1 MYGGTTATAT
11 MGQPLGLSV
20 GSTFQVTVSGAS
32 PSVYDGTFNATYQG
46 SNVFQYTL
54 SSSPSSNAS
63 GTNMTAVNP
72 MQVSLS
78 SLTYSGTTATGTS
91 STALGL
97 STGTQ
102 FELSIS
108 GASPSTYD
116 GTFTATVTGSTTFT
130 YTLPG
135 NPGSNASGT
144 IIAGLNLPTLDGTI
158 GRVTGMQDQ
167 YDGSTP
173 NANDTAV
180 LETYQYLG
188 LNTIVQENRPQ
199 PGIDL
204 TYIQQPNDTLYSSDG
219 GDRYTGLDRFG
230 RVADQYWTNVNAPAS
245 PTDRFQYGYDQNGN
259 VLYKNN
265 LVNSTFSELY
275 HANSTSSG
283 DNRTAYDSLNR
294 LQGFRRGTLS
304 ASGNNGSGG
313 LDTVSTLNTISDSS
327 NSWNYDALGNQTS
340 TQGGSQT
347 RTFNAQNQIASI
359 SGLTTPTYDNNGNMT
374 KDQAG
379 NTYTYNA
386 WNQLVSSS
394 VKSEVLTYTATG
406 LLLTDSTT
414 VSGTTTKRYFFDSP
428 QGQVLED
435 ATQVS
440 GTTSFDTYVWGL
452 GYVDDLVARD
462 AGNLGAVT
470 RTYVQQDVNHNVT
483 ALIGSSGGVLE
494 RFTYDPYGSVTVLTS
509 AWATT
514 TDSQNW
520 VYYFQGGRYNANIG
534 FYYFRSRWYNPTT
547 ATWMS
552 QDPTGTQYVDGAN
565 LYQFA
570 DSNPVNRVDPSG
582 LLTASIKVQHV
593 TDIWSYH
600 VKTVDG
606 EDLGAPQRSEQ
617 RFEWAASLS
626 LSGTPQLNSDGTL
639 SFPVAKPTAY
649 PQVENTVATS
659 SQNIDGWIN
668 GNSPWPWSLSDVR
681 PTHDLNHCVE
691 VVGNIQG
698 YTIDKKSVYGSW
710 NGWGGA
716 SFAFG
721 SPVPIGPQFS
731 ITPSGDLSI
740 GLNVG
745 FLQFGVSVSPPRY
758 PAMTGPAPLSSA
770 DFYLATFIAANGR
783 RLVIGGPWPASGFR
797 SVDLTLDPKL
807 FPTSRTRVW
816 EDIYDVTLAS
826 GSPGGTGTGPDF
838 LASD

>member
-1 MYGGTTATAT
+1 
-11 MGQPLGLSV
+11 
-20 GSTFQVTVSGAS
+20 
-32 PSVYDGTFNATYQG
+32 
-46 SNVFQYTL
+46 
-54 SSSPSSNAS
+54 
-63 GTNMTAVNP
+63 
-72 MQVSLS
+72 
-78 SLTYSGTTATGTS
+78 
-91 STALGL
+91 
-97 STGTQ
+97 
-102 FELSIS
+102 
-108 GASPSTYD
+108 
-116 GTFTATVTGSTTFT
+116 
-130 YTLPG
+130 
-135 NPGSNASGT
+135 
-144 IIAGLNLPTLDGTI
+144 
-158 GRVTGMQDQ
+158 MQDQ

-565 LYQFA
+565 LYQFVQSDPTTA
-570 DSNPVNRVDPSG
+570 VDPAG
-582 LLTASIKVQHV
+582 LSLQYAGLNQGQHPRGTIDLTAFLAYLESYPTMYDGKNFILNDQWGGTSVDTGFHAAWDEQKAAAGQKVTNTNWCIIVERVYESMGTISSSVNELNNDLPRSDWRYAIAQKIVARFDEMAKQHEMM
-593 TDIWSYH
+593 H
-600 VKTVDG
+600 VKNYQSHYNTPINAKGIGFTEADAVMSAVSDF
-606 EDLGAPQRSEQ
+606 EEQ
-617 RFEWAASLS
+617 RRARDRAFDAEKHS
-626 LSGTPQLNSDGTL
+626 
-639 SFPVAKPTAY
+639 
-649 PQVENTVATS
+649 
-659 SQNIDGWIN
+659 IDIN
-668 GNSPWPWSLSDVR
+668 GDRAL
-681 PTHDLNHCVE
+681 
-691 VVGNIQG
+691 
-698 YTIDKKSVYGSW
+698 
-710 NGWGGA
+710 
-716 SFAFG
+716 
-721 SPVPIGPQFS
+721 
-731 ITPSGDLSI
+731 
-740 GLNVG
+740 
-745 FLQFGVSVSPPRY
+745 GVFMLY
-758 PAMTGPAPLSSA
+758 AL
-770 DFYLATFIAANGR
+770 
-783 RLVIGGPWPASGFR
+783 
-797 SVDLTLDPKL
+797 KL
-807 FPTSRTRVW
+807 LMW
-816 EDIYDVTLAS
+816 I
-826 GSPGGTGTGPDF
+826 
-838 LASD
+838 